1 MKFHDAGEAVVS
13 EQGTPDTAVYAL
25 IYKIASD
32 MSYRHLVSA
41 LDRSLAQKLAELS
54 STEQY
59 LFMVRLIL
67 SDEPLLNALAY
78 RGAHLEPIKHE
89 E

>member
-1 MKFHDAGEAVVS
+1 
-13 EQGTPDTAVYAL
+13 
-25 IYKIASD
+25 
-32 MSYRHLVSA
+32 
-41 LDRSLAQKLAELS
+41 
-54 STEQY
+54 
-59 LFMVRLIL
+59 MVRLIL

>member
-1 MKFHDAGEAVVS
+1 
-13 EQGTPDTAVYAL
+13 
-25 IYKIASD
+25 

-41 LDRSLAQKLAELS
+41 LDRSLAHKLAELS

-67 SDEPLLNALAY
+67 SGELLYLRFYLNEPVYRLA
-78 RGAHLEPIKHE
+78 R
-89 E
+89 

>member
-1 MKFHDAGEAVVS
+1 MKLHDAGEAEVS
-13 EQGTPDTAVYAL
+13 VQGTPDTAVYAL

-67 SDEPLLNALAY
+67 SGELLYLRFYLNAPVYRLA
-78 RGAHLEPIKHE
+78 R
-89 E
+89 